1 MMMREEVG
9 YIVAAA
15 SSFFFVGK
23 RINQS
28 YFIAASLLATAYCT
42 KFYLS
47 QTILYFIVQELRLRG
62 RE

>member
-1 MMMREEVG
+1 MMMREELD

-15 SSFFFVGK
+15 FFVGK

-42 KFYLS
+42 KFYFF
-47 QTILYFIVQELRLRG
+47 QTTLYFIVQELRLRG